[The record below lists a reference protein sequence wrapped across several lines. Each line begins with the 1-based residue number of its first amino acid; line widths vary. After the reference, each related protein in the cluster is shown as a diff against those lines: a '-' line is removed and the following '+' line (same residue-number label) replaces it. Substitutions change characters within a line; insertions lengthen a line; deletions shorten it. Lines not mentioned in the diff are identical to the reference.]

1 MREEDYN
8 GWTNYQTW
16 NVVLWLNNDQSMLRM
31 FEYLMG
37 KVENVDIFDF
47 QAIVIA
53 CYETVFLKA
62 ETPDGV
68 HLSNFEIDWPQIM
81 SVLCEDYGVKVDE
94 VNYWPT
100 VSGVRF
106 HNPQLVTQLG
116 VFMIKI
122 IL

>member
-37 KVENVDIFDF
+37 KVKNVDIFDF

-94 VNYWPT
+94 VNY
-100 VSGVRF
+100 
-106 HNPQLVTQLG
+106 
-116 VFMIKI
+116 
-122 IL
+122 